1 MLYAIPILFFS
12 ENIFLTFKYFLQ
24 ESLTAWWCTA
34 TSCPPSRCR
43 CCPPRPPTP
52 SSPAA
57 SGSTRLVSYLRIF
70 RQVRTENIYATRK
83 IFGIFS
89 KKYFFSRLHAPPPHP
104 PCGRHTHAS
113 PRPHPPQVA
122 SSRDPGKNILQFR
135 KYLNI

>member
-1 MLYAIPILFFS
+1 MLYAIPILFFF
-12 ENIFLTFKYFLQ
+12 ENIFLTFKYFVQ
-24 ESLTAWWCTA
+24 GSLTAWWCTA

-89 KKYFFSRLHAPPPHP
+89 KNISCPGFMPRLPIHLAAATPTRHHA
-104 PCGRHTHAS
+104 HTHHRS
-113 PRPHPPQVA
+113 PLHVTQVKIFY
-122 SSRDPGKNILQFR
+122 SSENI
-135 KYLNI
+135 